1 VTIEV
6 ANRTKSP
13 EIVHWHGLFL
23 PPEVDGSMEEG
34 TPMIPPGGKARYTF
48 TPRPAGFRWYH
59 THTFAGHDF
68 KMSTSVRRKLPVT
81 RPLTVAGYETVPP
94 PSGLHRGT
102 RALTNQTAFLRQP
115 LCKEHLQ
122 RCIIFLEN
130 QPATLPGWVQ
140 LGSGVSKYNELWR
153 TLQHSRPAARVTRT
167 LVACNG

>member
-1 VTIEV
+1 MARPVSASRSGWLDGRGHSDDSTRREGALHV
-6 ANRTKSP
+6 YAQAG
-13 EIVHWHGLFL
+13 GLPL
-23 PPEVDGSMEEG
+23 
-34 TPMIPPGGKARYTF
+34 
-48 TPRPAGFRWYH
+48 YH

-94 PSGLHRGT
+94 PSGLQRGT